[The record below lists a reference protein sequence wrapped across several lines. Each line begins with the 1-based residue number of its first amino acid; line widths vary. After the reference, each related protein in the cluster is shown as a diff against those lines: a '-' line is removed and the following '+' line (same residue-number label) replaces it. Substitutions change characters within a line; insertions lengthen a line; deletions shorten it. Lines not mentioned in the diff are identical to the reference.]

1 MGFSGL
7 CRASGAHLPRRAP
20 RGSET
25 SPPARRPR
33 RKAAPAAFP
42 QCGASERRHN
52 PARERITPQEQSADR
67 NARRVSAFSIRAGTG
82 RYADTFPRRPRRRT
96 APAGSRITGASE
108 RRHNPRNPGREPGD
122 SSPLKRAEPRRG
134 DTIPPERIPP
144 ARDDCAASPKLRIF
158 FSAPCPHADA
168 WGSRGCDA
176 PPALA
181 PATRPARERIT
192 PRDSLR
198 VSAFPIRGSVPA
210 GAGAAFFLRRTFSG
224 RAAERGWR
232 PRRKSFRRGSGPRS
246 GALRIFPRERSRG
259 ALGFFRKFP
268 A

>member
-20 RGSET
+20 RGSES

-52 PARERITPQEQSADR
+52 PARERSADG
-67 NARRVSAFSIRAGTG
+67 NAIRVSAFSIRAGTG

-134 DTIPPERIPP
+134 GTIP
-144 ARDDCAASPKLRIF
+144 
-158 FSAPCPHADA
+158 
-168 WGSRGCDA
+168 
-176 PPALA
+176 
-181 PATRPARERIT
+181 
-192 PRDSLR
+192 
-198 VSAFPIRGSVPA
+198 RGSEARTGTPSAYPRFRYARVPA

-232 PRRKSFRRGSGPRS
+232 PRRKLSRRGSGPRS

>member
-1 MGFSGL
+1 MPPLRGSFFLFARQAPCLRMGFSGL

-52 PARERITPQEQSADR
+52 PARERITPQEQGADR
-67 NARRVSAFSIRAGTG
+67 NAIRVSAFSIRAGTG

-122 SSPLKRAEPRRG
+122 SSPLKRAEARRG
-134 DTIPPERIPP
+134 GTIP
-144 ARDDCAASPKLRIF
+144 
-158 FSAPCPHADA
+158 
-168 WGSRGCDA
+168 
-176 PPALA
+176 
-181 PATRPARERIT
+181 
-192 PRDSLR
+192 
-198 VSAFPIRGSVPA
+198 RGSASRRRSKARTGTPVAYPRFRYARVPA
-210 GAGAAFFLRRTFSG
+210 A
-224 RAAERGWR
+224 
-232 PRRKSFRRGSGPRS
+232 RGSGFSQTDFFGS
-246 GALRIFPRERSRG
+246 GRGKRMAPAPKVFPTRERPQ
-259 ALGFFRKFP
+259 A
-268 A
+268 